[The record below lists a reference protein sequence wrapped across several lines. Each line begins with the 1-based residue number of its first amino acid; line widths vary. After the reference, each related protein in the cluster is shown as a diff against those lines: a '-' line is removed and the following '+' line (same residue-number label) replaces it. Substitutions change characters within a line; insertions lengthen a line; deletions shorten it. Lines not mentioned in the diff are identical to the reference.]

1 MAILSQCIWVAL
13 SGKKKNKL
21 WYNCCAFRCAF
32 KTRKKYKMFSHIN
45 KHRSVR
51 KEGSIQCPFSKCNFQ
66 FLNDEDYDNHLSYH
80 RVELNLQEKGM
91 SFLMN
96 RKEHADGQLR
106 CPQVMNKIS
115 NGCCETLLYNMKH
128 VCRWNNCNMDIP
140 KLDRFYAH
148 VVDHVQSCKQGK
160 RGTQKKCEWENC
172 GKMFKQCSILL
183 EHISTH
189 TGSKLMSCPYCMQT
203 FSNRNGLLHH
213 MMRQARREEC
223 AYECDKCRKKFKSEY
238 LLKAHKKCHV
248 YKVFCHLCG
257 RPAVTNSNLKQ
268 HMLRMH
274 KPDSDFP
281 CSKCDKRFKTRDA
294 LEAHQVSSHED
305 QDVSHR
311 CPNCGDRFLTLSH
324 FVAHRKTAHN
334 IKQYRCHLCMH
345 NFPLRNMLSKHLKTQ
360 HHIYPPSYTS
370 RFRYLPKGDGVYEL
384 ADIQRQHIQR
394 KNLENCSS
402 MNDTLPALPIDPIL
416 MELPNSSDDD
426 GDDELWLLQDND
438 EVVVKNLL
446 MMFKKNMEQISKTFI
461 SEAGYFCIYCLDEL
475 GIICCFKLPQ

>member
-106 CPQVMNKIS
+106 CPQVMNKTS

-128 VCRWNNCNMDIP
+128 MDIP
-140 KLDRFYAH
+140 NFCLD
-148 VVDHVQSCKQGK
+148 
-160 RGTQKKCEWENC
+160 C

-213 MMRQARREEC
+213 MMRQARR
-223 AYECDKCRKKFKSEY
+223 
-238 LLKAHKKCHV
+238 V

-257 RPAVTNSNLKQ
+257 RPA
-268 HMLRMH
+268 
-274 KPDSDFP
+274 
-281 CSKCDKRFKTRDA
+281 
-294 LEAHQVSSHED
+294 D

-438 EVVVKNLL
+438 EEMQLW
-446 MMFKKNMEQISKTFI
+446 
-461 SEAGYFCIYCLDEL
+461 
-475 GIICCFKLPQ
+475 